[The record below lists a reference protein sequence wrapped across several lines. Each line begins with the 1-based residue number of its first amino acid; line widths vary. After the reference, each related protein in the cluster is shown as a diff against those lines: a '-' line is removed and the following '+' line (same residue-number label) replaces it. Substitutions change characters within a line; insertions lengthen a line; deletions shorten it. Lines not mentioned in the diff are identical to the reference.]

1 MLIFCALL
9 SITCYSQEALTA
21 QEEIYTVVEEMPS
34 FPKGQ
39 KAMMKFIQKKIKF
52 PKSAIEKKIM
62 GKCFL
67 NFVVGADGSLTDI
80 KVIQGVKNC
89 PECDD
94 AAIKVISIMPK
105 WIPRR
110 QKGNAVAVYFNL
122 PINFQYK

>member
-9 SITCYSQEALTA
+9 SIACYSQEVLTA
-21 QEEIYTVVEEMPS
+21 QEKIYTVVEEMPS

-39 KAMMKFIQKKIKF
+39 TAMMKFIQKKIKF
-52 PKSAIEKKIM
+52 PKSAIEKQII

-67 NFVVGADGSLTDI
+67 KFVVGADGSLTDI

-105 WIPRR
+105 WIPGR
-110 QKGNAVAVYFNL
+110 QKGNAVPVYFNL